1 LHLKKD
7 KKIFTVIIVPH
18 ADDSVFSFRISVFPL
33 QILCLCLVGIMVFSF
48 TVLSNYRGAEAKLI
62 RLAEVEIENNTLKED
77 MDRLTLETEE
87 IKLQLLQVS
96 ALSKEIAEIAEISD
110 TAVFLQSSE
119 ESLLYDSRYGE
130 VRLLS
135 SRDGVDV
142 LDRVNMNISLLRE
155 SIPQQKEE
163 LTQLKD
169 DIKEHQK
176 ELAHLP
182 SIWPTKGRISSVFGP
197 RRSPISGR
205 LEMHN
210 GLDIAAPRGTP
221 IYATANGK
229 ITEAGYNGGYGNVI
243 TIDHGYSYKT
253 RYAHLSSFAIEK
265 GDQMQK
271 GDIIGYMGSTGRS
284 TSSHL
289 HYEVLKDGVAI
300 NPRDFLTK

>member
-1 LHLKKD
+1 MHLKKD